1 MEKTS
6 LVKKCKVSQQEY
18 LDILLNKY
26 DFKYKNILN
35 EFLKSIY
42 NFNFVVSMKKGYI
55 CDFRRERK
63 INLNLSEIKKNT
75 ITVEKIYKV
84 YPHCNYYSELGCY
97 ENTESF
103 YVKNINSFV
112 VSHFLEFGFYNPYF
126 YELQELYKKYPK
138 YLSLNEKGEIII
150 SKLKEVLYMEE
161 NNSEKTKV
169 EKEIEK
175 KLTKA
180 TEKMMK
186 IIEEKLLNSE
196 KIRADIEPY
205 DEKIL
210 QDPNRGHWDLWMDD
224 NENNENYVIELD
236 KEFVA
241 RDPKCDINENGVI
254 AIDFGTK
261 STVVVYQNDSDKTLP
276 MRIGDGNIGNINNF
290 QKFENPTIMHFV
302 NLKEFLKEYNSK
314 KGRPETHW
322 ENLTISHTA
331 LDQLLN
337 SKSDEYYEYL
347 FKLKQWAGQRKKQFR
362 IKSHDGESRIL
373 PSFLDLKEGGFDPIE
388 IYAYYIG
395 LYINNMRKGHG
406 IFLNYYLSFPV
417 TYEYKIRKGIIESF
431 EKGLKKSLPERVLND
446 DEVMKRFKIN
456 GEISEPTAYAVC
468 ALQEYGFDPSGDEKV
483 FYGIFDF
490 GGGTTDFDFGIW
502 KESKKSRYDY
512 TIETFGAG
520 GDEYLGGENILE
532 IIAFE
537 IFKKNQDFM
546 KKNGFTFNLAPKCT
560 EFLGSDA
567 LLADSQEAEKNMNN
581 LIEKIR
587 PYWENN
593 NIDSELSEL
602 KIKIEKNVNINKEEL
617 KKELEEIEKLE
628 DKEQKIKELQKIAEK
643 NKINIDTLEIVL
655 DLFNKN
661 GEMQIGQKIY
671 FSRKEIKLI
680 IENLIKNGINN
691 FMSSFLLAYHQNKD
705 LEKIKN
711 LNILLA
717 GNSSKSPIVE
727 KLFRERIAIEEEKI
741 KKENKNL
748 ENVEGIIKLYPP
760 LGTEKAYEIMGK
772 ENKETIDKY
781 EEPTCKTGVAFGLI
795 QCRKGGKIECINK
808 NRYDG
813 EEIFKYYIGKV
824 SKKKFIPFNKK
835 ITDNGVKVM
844 GKPNLNEWYEFI
856 EADEN
861 EFDIYYT
868 TLPECISGEMVVAGN
883 AAVKR
888 LHCEISEDEVNENY
902 KVYIRATTTHTIEYV
917 VSKEPDVEKGKISK
931 TYIKEL

>member
-6 LVKKCKVSQQEY
+6 LVKKYTVSQQEY
-18 LDILLNKY
+18 LDILLNEY

-35 EFLKSIY
+35 EFLKSIDKLK
-42 NFNFVVSMKKGYI
+42 FVVSMKKKYI
-55 CDFRRERK
+55 CNFERK
-63 INLNLSEIKKNT
+63 HKMILNLEKNT
-75 ITVEKIYKV
+75 ITVEEVYKK
-84 YPHCNYYSELGCY
+84 YISCRSLSKLSFCKNWED
-97 ENTESF
+97 F
-103 YVKNINSFV
+103 YVENINSFV
-112 VSHFLEFGFYNPYF
+112 VSHFLEFDFYNPDF
-126 YELQELYKKYPK
+126 YELQEVYKKYPK

-150 SKLKEVLYMEE
+150 SKLEDVLYKEE
-161 NNSEKTKV
+161 NNFEKIKV

-175 KLTKA
+175 KIIKA
-180 TEKMMK
+180 YEKGMK

-205 DEKIL
+205 DKKIL
-210 QDPNRGHWDLWMDD
+210 QDPNRGHWDLWMND
-224 NENNENYVIELD
+224 NENYENYVIELD
-236 KEFVA
+236 EEFVA
-241 RDPKCDINENGVI
+241 RDPKYDINENGVI

-261 STVVVYQNDSDKTLP
+261 STVVVYQNDSDRILP
-276 MRIGDGNIGNINNF
+276 MRIGDGNIGKINNF

-302 NLKEFLKEYNSK
+302 NLKKFLTEYASK
-314 KGRPETHW
+314 KGRPLTNW
-322 ENLTISHTA
+322 EDLTISHTA
-331 LDQLLN
+331 LDQLSN

-362 IKSHDGESRIL
+362 IKSHDSESRIL
-373 PSFLDLKEGGFDPIE
+373 PSFLDLKEGDFDPIE

-446 DEVMKRFKIN
+446 DEVMKKFRIN

-502 KESKKSRYDY
+502 KESKKNRYDY

-537 IFKKNQDFM
+537 IFKENQNFM
-546 KKNGFTFNLAPKCT
+546 KENGFTFNLAPKCT

-567 LLADSQEAEKNMNN
+567 LLVDSQEAEKNMNN

-593 NIDSELSEL
+593 NINSELNEL
-602 KIKIEKNVNINKEEL
+602 KRKIKENINVNEQ
-617 KKELEEIEKLE
+617 ELEEIEKIKDE
-628 DKEQKIKELQKIAEK
+628 EQKIEELQKIAEK
-643 NKINIDTLEIVL
+643 NKINIDNIEIVL

-671 FSRKEIKLI
+671 FSRKKMKLI
-680 IENLIKNGINN
+680 IENLIKDGINN
-691 FMSSFLLAYHQNKD
+691 FMSSLLLAYHQNKD
-705 LEKIKN
+705 IEKIKN

-760 LGTEKAYEIMGK
+760 LGTKKAYEIMGK

-795 QCRKGGKIECINK
+795 QCRKGGKVECINK
-808 NRYDG
+808 NRNDG
-813 EEIFKYYIGKV
+813 EEIFQYYIGKV

-868 TLPECISGEMVVAGN
+868 TLPECISGEMVVTGN

-902 KVYIRATTTHTIEYV
+902 KVYIRAITTHTIEYV
-917 VSKEPDVEKGKISK
+917 VSKGTDVEKEKISK
-931 TYIKEL
+931 IYIKEL

>member
-6 LVKKCKVSQQEY
+6 LVKKYTVSQQEY
-18 LDILLNKY
+18 LDIILNKY
-26 DFKYKNILN
+26 DFKYENTLN
-35 EFLKSIY
+35 AFIESCNKLK
-42 NFNFVVSMKKGYI
+42 FVVSMKNEYI
-55 CDFRRERK
+55 CDLEK
-63 INLNLSEIKKNT
+63 KVLIKLNIKGNKNAT
-75 ITVEKIYKV
+75 AEKIYKI
-84 YPHCNYYSELGCY
+84 YNRNSYRFGLGEFLTNSTNYYSQGI
-97 ENTESF
+97 NIK
-103 YVKNINSFV
+103 KNNLFI
-112 VSHFLEFGFYNPYF
+112 VSHLLEFDFYNPDF
-126 YELQELYKKYPK
+126 YELQEVYKKYPK
-138 YLSLNEKGEIII
+138 YLSVNEKDEIII
-150 SKLKEVLYMEE
+150 SKLKDVLYAGQNNYEKIKLEE
-161 NNSEKTKV
+161 K
-169 EKEIEK
+169 IEK
-175 KLTKA
+175 NLVKIDGKLL
-180 TEKMMK
+180 
-186 IIEEKLLNSE
+186 EEKLLNCE

-205 DEKIL
+205 DKKIL
-210 QDPNRGHWDLWMDD
+210 QDPNRGHWDLWKNDD
-224 NENNENYVIELD
+224 ENYVLEFD
-236 KEFVA
+236 NEFVA
-241 RDPKCDINENGVI
+241 RDPKYDINENGVI

-261 STVVVYQNDSDKTLP
+261 STVVVYQNDSDKILP
-276 MRIGDGNIGNINNF
+276 MRIGDGNIGKINNF

-302 NLKEFLKEYNSK
+302 NLKKFLMEYTSK
-314 KGRPETHW
+314 KGRTKTNW
-322 ENLTISHTA
+322 EDLTISHTA
-331 LDQLLN
+331 LDQLSN

-373 PSFLDLKEGGFDPIE
+373 PSFLDLKEGDFDPIE

-446 DEVMKRFKIN
+446 DEVMKKFRIN

-468 ALQEYGFDPSGDEKV
+468 ALQEYGFDPSGDEKI

-502 KESKKSRYDY
+502 KESKKNRYDY

-537 IFKKNQDFM
+537 IFKENQNFM
-546 KKNGFTFNLAPKCT
+546 KENGFTFNLAPKCT

-567 LLADSQEAEKNMNN
+567 LLVDSQEAEKNMNN

-593 NIDSELSEL
+593 NINSELNEL
-602 KIKIEKNVNINKEEL
+602 KRKIKENINVNEQ
-617 KKELEEIEKLE
+617 ELEEIEKIKDE
-628 DKEQKIKELQKIAEK
+628 EKKIEELQKIAEK
-643 NKINIDTLEIVL
+643 NKINIDNIEIVL

-661 GEMQIGQKIY
+661 GQMQIGQKIY
-671 FSRKEIKLI
+671 FSRKKIKLI
-680 IENLIKNGINN
+680 IENLIKDGINN
-691 FMSSFLLAYHQNKD
+691 FMSSLLLAYHQNKD
-705 LEKIKN
+705 IEKIKN

-760 LGTEKAYEIMGK
+760 LGTKKAYEIMGK

-795 QCRKGGKIECINK
+795 QCRKGGKVECINK

-813 EEIFKYYIGKV
+813 KEIFQYYIGKV

-868 TLPECISGEMVVAGN
+868 TLPECISGEMVVTGN

-917 VSKEPDVEKGKISK
+917 VSKGPDVEKEKISK
-931 TYIKEL
+931 IYIKEL